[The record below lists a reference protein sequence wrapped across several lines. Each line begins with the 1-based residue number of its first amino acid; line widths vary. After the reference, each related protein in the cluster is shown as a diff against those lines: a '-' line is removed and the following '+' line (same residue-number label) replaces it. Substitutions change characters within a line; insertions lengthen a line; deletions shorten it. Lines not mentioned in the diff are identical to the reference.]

1 MCDAATS
8 TNSPAIFLTDL
19 SRIPDALRRERLRM
33 RRRGVTGP
41 SPQPSPRERPRAGRG
56 RDPAKREGEGEPRG
70 RGEALQIVFR
80 GLPGGKGDPAP
91 ARPVAGNGV
100 VRVAVLPP
108 ADALAVGR
116 FDPHGMTL
124 GHNECFGRDV

>member
-8 TNSPAIFLTDL
+8 TNSRAIFLTDL
-19 SRIPDALRRERLRM
+19 SRIPDAMRRERQWM

-41 SPQPSPRERPRAGRG
+41 SPQPSPRER
-56 RDPAKREGEGEPRG
+56 EGEGEPTG
-70 RGEALQIVFR
+70 RGEALQIGFR
-80 GLPGGKGDPAP
+80 GLPRGKGDPAP

-116 FDPHGMTL
+116 LDMHRVTL
-124 GHNECFGRDV
+124 GHNERFGRDVAFAAIAAI